1 MADELNERLQLAAS
15 YAAQVATAAAECPD
29 DPTGGPAVQDL
40 IGEAIAAGVVGL
52 PVQLDGFAEPVRL
65 HEVFAPYR
73 RDLAGE
79 QTSRTAF
86 LRDAHSRAVQGRRAE
101 GRFRRWSW

>member
-1 MADELNERLQLAAS
+1 MQGDLTERLQLAAW
-15 YAAQVATAAAECPD
+15 YADQVGQAAAACPD
-29 DPTGGPAVQDL
+29 DPTGGPRVQDL

-52 PVQLDGFAEPVRL
+52 GVPVDGFARPVPL

-79 QTSRTAF
+79 QARRTAF
-86 LRDAHSRAVQGRRAE
+86 LADAHTRTMGARPRS
-101 GRFRRWSW
+101 WSW